1 MELLYLKGAIIISE
15 KRRDKKHRILRNGES
30 QRADGRYAYKY
41 IGSDG
46 KPHFAY
52 SWKLEKTDLLP
63 SGKRDCEALREQE
76 KRITAELEK
85 GLSKKDFSDLSV
97 CDLVERYISTHKSLR
112 KSTIDNYRTALNVL
126 KQYPLSDKKIS
137 YVTTSDLKAYA
148 LAISQTRNY
157 GTTSTYL
164 EVIKAAF
171 AEAVEDNL
179 LDRSPFSFKLSK
191 LLVNDV
197 VPKTAI
203 KQTDETDFFDFCN
216 TDKFASKN
224 KDAVIILFGTG
235 IRISELCG
243 LTLNDVDMEKKVVHI
258 RHQLYKKS
266 GKIDLV
272 PPKSKA
278 SIRTIPMSKEV
289 YDAFSRAIANRAC
302 VKNPEYSDFIFLT
315 NRGTPTCAADWDHWF
330 NRALR
335 KMNQEREGKNLSFTP
350 HSCRHTF
357 CSSMVLKGMNLKVLQ
372 RIAGHSNFN
381 ITANRY
387 VHVDEEEDILREFEK
402 VTS

>member
-1 MELLYLKGAIIISE
+1 MKGAIIISE

-197 VPKTAI
+197 VSKTAI
-203 KQTDETDFFDFCN
+203 KQTDETDFFDFC
-216 TDKFASKN
+216 F
-224 KDAVIILFGTG
+224 
-235 IRISELCG
+235 
-243 LTLNDVDMEKKVVHI
+243 
-258 RHQLYKKS
+258 
-266 GKIDLV
+266 
-272 PPKSKA
+272 
-278 SIRTIPMSKEV
+278 
-289 YDAFSRAIANRAC
+289 
-302 VKNPEYSDFIFLT
+302 
-315 NRGTPTCAADWDHWF
+315 
-330 NRALR
+330 
-335 KMNQEREGKNLSFTP
+335 
-350 HSCRHTF
+350 
-357 CSSMVLKGMNLKVLQ
+357 
-372 RIAGHSNFN
+372 
-381 ITANRY
+381 
-387 VHVDEEEDILREFEK
+387 
-402 VTS
+402 